1 MNPRILVL
9 IAMLAGLF
17 FLMVALIRWGESYRL
32 HQKQEQQ
39 QLSPR
44 EGSSRAPVASHN
56 PTPYPGPIQPMSP
69 PARLSQPTTFIPVAT
84 TFIPVA
90 TTRQIARPTLTQTPL
105 MRYLGDVNAI
115 EQDRQ
120 RVWQA
125 WSLRLA
131 TTPTETTSSSQAT
144 TPEARP
150 TPSPDDL
157 MASAAQWDKK
167 LAGKLPD
174 STCLAFHLA
183 YLRYLALEQDYLL
196 RLTVLAQTSSQ
207 QAQLALR
214 AEMEKSL
221 AEAAIAVRA
230 KLRDLQ
236 HDHPELGNE
245 LSELQIR

>member
-17 FLMVALIRWGESYRL
+17 LLMVALIRWGESYRL
-32 HQKQEQQ
+32 HQREQQ
-39 QLSPR
+39 QLTPR
-44 EGSSRAPVASHN
+44 ESFRRAPVVSHS

-69 PARLSQPTTFIPVAT
+69 PARFSQPTTFIPV
-84 TFIPVA
+84 VA
-90 TTRQIARPTLTQTPL
+90 RRQIASPTLSQTPM
-105 MRYLGDVNAI
+105 MRYLGDVRAI

-125 WSLRLA
+125 WSLRL
-131 TTPTETTSSSQAT
+131 TPTPTETTTSSQTA

-150 TPSPDDL
+150 TPSPGDL

-174 STCLAFHLA
+174 STCLPFHLA
-183 YLRYLALEQDYLL
+183 YLRYLALEQDYLQ

-207 QAQLALR
+207 QAQQALR
-214 AEMEKSL
+214 SEMEQAL

-236 HDHPELGNE
+236 HDHPELNND
-245 LSELQIR
+245 LSKLQIR

>member
-9 IAMLAGLF
+9 TAMLAGLF
-17 FLMVALIRWGESYRL
+17 LLMVALIRWGESYRL
-32 HQKQEQQ
+32 HQREQQ
-39 QLSPR
+39 QLASR
-44 EGSSRAPVASHN
+44 ESFPHAPVVSHN

-69 PARLSQPTTFIPVAT
+69 PTRFSPPTTFVPV
-84 TFIPVA
+84 VA
-90 TTRQIARPTLTQTPL
+90 KRQIAYPTLTQTPM

-131 TTPTETTSSSQAT
+131 PTPVEVEGSPLTAK
-144 TPEARP
+144 PDVLP

-174 STCLAFHLA
+174 STCLPFHLT
-183 YLRYLALEQDYLL
+183 YLRYLALEKDYLQ
-196 RLTVLAQTSSQ
+196 RLTLLAQTSSQ
-207 QAQLALR
+207 PEQQALR
-214 AEMEKSL
+214 AEMERAL

-230 KLRDLQ
+230 KLRDLL
-236 HDHPELGNE
+236 HDHLELNPD
-245 LSELQIR
+245 LKQLQIR

>member
-69 PARLSQPTTFIPVAT
+69 PARLSQPTTFVPV
-84 TFIPVA
+84 VA
-90 TTRQIARPTLTQTPL
+90 TRQIARPTLPQTPL

-131 TTPTETTSSSQAT
+131 PTPTETTSSSQTT

-236 HDHPELGNE
+236 HDHPELGSE
-245 LSELQIR
+245 LSQLQIR